1 MSASG
6 DREQPAANLIIEREN
21 NLEHAIQSCLES
33 MGISLLSEWDLLA
46 FVYRHGPSLTNT
58 DQIARLIGYE
68 STVVG
73 AALDRLERA
82 KLIERLGPSQGEGE
96 GVRLHRMRVSTDVR
110 HRQCL
115 QQFVSL
121 SESRDGR
128 PLLTKLLKPVP
139 VEIGA
144 SKPSAKSI
152 R

>member
-1 MSASG
+1 VALRRRG
-6 DREQPAANLIIEREN
+6 QRGANSITEREN
-21 NLEHAIQSCLES
+21 NLELAVQSCLES
-33 MGISLLSEWDLLA
+33 MGISLLSEWDILA
-46 FVYRHGPSLTNT
+46 FVYRHGPSLTTT
-58 DQIARLIGYE
+58 DQIARLIGYD
-68 STVVG
+68 STVVSD
-73 AALDRLERA
+73 ALDRLERA
-82 KLIERLGPSQGEGE
+82 KLIERSRPSQGE

-128 PLLTKLLKPVP
+128 LLLTKLLKPVP

>member
-1 MSASG
+1 MHQETEGSRGQNS
-6 DREQPAANLIIEREN
+6 ITEREN

-33 MGISLLSEWDLLA
+33 MGISLLSEWDILA

-82 KLIERLGPSQGEGE
+82 KLIKRSGPSQGE

-128 PLLTKLLKPVP
+128 LLLTKLLKPVP

>member
-1 MSASG
+1 VHQETEGSRGQNS
-6 DREQPAANLIIEREN
+6 ITEREN

-33 MGISLLSEWDLLA
+33 MGISLLSEWDILA

-82 KLIERLGPSQGEGE
+82 KLIERSRPSQGE

-128 PLLTKLLKPVP
+128 LLLTKLLKPVP

>member
-1 MSASG
+1 VALG
-6 DREQPAANLIIEREN
+6 RRGQPGANSITEREN
-21 NLEHAIQSCLES
+21 NLELAVQSCLDS

-46 FVYRHGPSLTNT
+46 FVYRHGPSLTTT

-68 STVVG
+68 SIVVG

-82 KLIERLGPSQGEGE
+82 KLIERSGPLQ
-96 GVRLHRMRVSTDVR
+96 GVRLHRMLASTDARQR
-110 HRQCL
+110 HCL

-128 PLLTKLLKPVP
+128 LLLAKLLKPVP
-139 VEIGA
+139 FEIGA
-144 SKPSAKSI
+144 RKPSANSI

>member
-1 MSASG
+1 
-6 DREQPAANLIIEREN
+6 
-21 NLEHAIQSCLES
+21 

-82 KLIERLGPSQGEGE
+82 KLIERSGPSQGE
-96 GVRLHRMRVSTDVR
+96 GVRLHRMRASTDVR

-128 PLLTKLLKPVP
+128 LLLTKLLKPVP

-144 SKPSAKSI
+144 SKPSAKSTKVKGNNYV
-152 R
+152 

>member
-1 MSASG
+1 VHQETEGSRGQNS
-6 DREQPAANLIIEREN
+6 ITEREN
-21 NLEHAIQSCLES
+21 NLEHAIQSCSES
-33 MGISLLSEWDLLA
+33 MGISLLSEWDILA

-82 KLIERLGPSQGEGE
+82 KLIERSRPSQGE

-128 PLLTKLLKPVP
+128 LLLTKLLKPVP

>member
-1 MSASG
+1 
-6 DREQPAANLIIEREN
+6 
-21 NLEHAIQSCLES
+21 
-33 MGISLLSEWDLLA
+33 MGISLLSEWDILA
-46 FVYRHGPSLTNT
+46 FVYRHGPSLTST

-82 KLIERLGPSQGEGE
+82 KLIERSGPSQA
-96 GVRLHRMRVSTDVR
+96 VRLHRMLASTDAR

-128 PLLTKLLKPVP
+128 LLLAKLLKPVP
-139 VEIGA
+139 FEIGA
-144 SKPSAKSI
+144 RKPSANSI